1 MNENKIPNFLEELKK
16 ANITSSEASIEAHKN
31 MIVDNL
37 EFIEKN
43 NKDIL
48 TPLGKECIN
57 KLKNTKEIW
66 LNIIEPMIGVSLAL
80 YFLFDSSIETTIST
94 VKSYKKEFKRALIST
109 LEIAE
114 QIKDQ
119 RVKENSLK
127 AADAFLEKIN

>member
-1 MNENKIPNFLEELKK
+1 
-16 ANITSSEASIEAHKN
+16 
-31 MIVDNL
+31 
-37 EFIEKN
+37 
-43 NKDIL
+43 
-48 TPLGKECIN
+48 
-57 KLKNTKEIW
+57 
-66 LNIIEPMIGVSLAL
+66 MIGVSLAL